1 VKITKGELKKLIVE
15 ETSTTLNEG
24 FLDNLTGAFKYSEK
38 YLTQALAEIKQDI
51 KALKKYHS
59 EVVYKLDP
67 EPAEQI
73 KQDIDRRL
81 PRVEKILKQVSDLG
95 TGAMSRSDRNDLLEQ
110 IAMLMSSI
118 WFGIEKV
125 DESSKEMAAQ
135 KKELYQSWIKTLDK
149 RNAQLRQLDLDKKKG
164 STRPRSGGSVGAG
177 FKDRDN
183 DDYGYSGYGESINR
197 KGNTNMKVT
206 RGELKQIINEELEA
220 QILRENIISDL
231 VDLIKDSGEEA
242 ADWVKKNAK
251 TVAKAAKSIGS
262 DVGDVADELLHKVD
276 KVAGTEMSKSTRFK
290 KALGKQ
296 QDAWDTQNAEAEAA
310 TAARNT
316 PEAIAARQADR
327 EYEKEMEDWR
337 AAGARV
343 KAQDREW
350 EKERKRKLKGD
361 PKVYTPGGV
370 DDDPWNKTHRGSNR
384 AGSGNMGYGE
394 SIDRDELKKAI
405 KEELAKVLQGK

>member
-1 VKITKGELKKLIVE
+1 
-15 ETSTTLNEG
+15 
-24 FLDNLTGAFKYSEK
+24 
-38 YLTQALAEIKQDI
+38 
-51 KALKKYHS
+51 
-59 EVVYKLDP
+59 
-67 EPAEQI
+67 
-73 KQDIDRRL
+73 
-81 PRVEKILKQVSDLG
+81 
-95 TGAMSRSDRNDLLEQ
+95 
-110 IAMLMSSI
+110 
-118 WFGIEKV
+118 
-125 DESSKEMAAQ
+125 MAAQ